1 MTAQKM
7 NLINA
12 LTLIVLGLWGYI
24 AVSNYKL
31 ATIVSFEHWT
41 ALITVLFGIILL
53 LCNKGIQ
60 NNNKAIAHVAVVL
73 TLVVLIALVG
83 KRLPISIDQAIS
95 IDQGGVGLFRVLA
108 MSLCSFIAFI
118 AFIRSFIE
126 NRKKAS

>member
-12 LTLIVLGLWGYI
+12 LTLIALGLWGYI
-24 AVSNYKL
+24 DVSNYKL

-41 ALITVLFGIILL
+41 ALITVLFGIILV

-60 NNNKAIAHVAVVL
+60 NSNKAIAHIAVVL
-73 TLVVLIALVG
+73 TLLVLVALVG
-83 KRLPISIDQAIS
+83 KRLPISIA
-95 IDQGGVGLFRVLA
+95 QGGVGLFRVLA
-108 MSLCSFIAFI
+108 MSLCSLIAFL

-126 NRKKAS
+126 NSKKAS

>member
-24 AVSNYKL
+24 DVSNYKL
-31 ATIVSFEHWT
+31 STIVSFEHWT

-60 NNNKAIAHVAVVL
+60 NSNKAIAHVAVVL

-83 KRLPISIDQAIS
+83 KRLPISIDQ
-95 IDQGGVGLFRVLA
+95 GGVGLFRVLA
-108 MSLCSFIAFI
+108 MSLSSFIAFI

>member
-12 LTLIVLGLWGYI
+12 LTLILLGLWGYI
-24 AVSNYKL
+24 DVSNYKL
-31 ATIVSFEHWT
+31 STIISFEHWT

-60 NNNKAIAHVAVVL
+60 NSNKAIAHVAVVL
-73 TLVVLIALVG
+73 TLLVLIALVG
-83 KRLPISIDQAIS
+83 KRLPISL
-95 IDQGGVGLFRVLA
+95 DQGGVGLFRVLA

-118 AFIRSFIE
+118 AFIKSFIE
-126 NRKKAS
+126 NRKKAL

>member
-24 AVSNYKL
+24 DVSNFKL
-31 ATIVSFEHWT
+31 AEIVSFEHWT

-60 NNNKAIAHVAVVL
+60 NSNKAIAHIAVVL
-73 TLVVLIALVG
+73 TLLVLIALVG
-83 KRLPISIDQAIS
+83 KRLPISIDQ
-95 IDQGGVGLFRVLA
+95 GGIGLFRVLA
-108 MSLCSFIAFI
+108 MSLCSFISFI
-118 AFIRSFIE
+118 SFIRSFIE

>member
-12 LTLIVLGLWGYI
+12 LTLISLGLWGYI
-24 AVSNYKL
+24 DVSNYKL

-60 NNNKAIAHVAVVL
+60 NSNKAIAHVAVVL
-73 TLVVLIALVG
+73 TLLVLIALVG
-83 KRLPISIDQAIS
+83 KRLPIS

-126 NRKKAS
+126 NRKKES

>member
-12 LTLIVLGLWGYI
+12 LTLIILGLWGYI
-24 AVSNYKL
+24 DVSNCKFD
-31 ATIVSFEHWT
+31 TIVSFEHWT

-60 NNNKAIAHVAVVL
+60 NSNKVIAHVAVVL
-73 TLVVLIALVG
+73 TLLVLIALVG
-83 KRLPISIDQAIS
+83 KRLPIS

-108 MSLCSFIAFI
+108 MSLCSFISFI

>member
-7 NLINA
+7 NLINVF
-12 LTLIVLGLWGYI
+12 TLISLGLWGYI
-24 AVSNYKL
+24 DVSNYTL
-31 ATIVSFEHWT
+31 YTIVSFEHWT

-60 NNNKAIAHVAVVL
+60 NSNKAIAHVAVVL
-73 TLVVLIALVG
+73 TLLVLVALVG
-83 KRLPISIDQAIS
+83 KRLPIS

>member
-12 LTLIVLGLWGYI
+12 LTLILLGLWGYI
-24 AVSNYKL
+24 DVSNYKL

-60 NNNKAIAHVAVVL
+60 NSNKAIAHVAVVL
-73 TLVVLIALVG
+73 TLLVLIALVG
-83 KRLPISIDQAIS
+83 KRLPIS

-126 NRKKAS
+126 NRKKES

>member
-12 LTLIVLGLWGYI
+12 LTLILLGLWGYI
-24 AVSNYKL
+24 DVSNYKL

-60 NNNKAIAHVAVVL
+60 NSNKAIAHVAVVL
-73 TLVVLIALVG
+73 TLLVLIALVG
-83 KRLPISIDQAIS
+83 KRLPIS

-108 MSLCSFIAFI
+108 MSLSSFIAFI

>member
-7 NLINA
+7 NLINVF
-12 LTLIVLGLWGYI
+12 TLISLGLWGYI
-24 AVSNYKL
+24 DVSNYNL

-60 NNNKAIAHVAVVL
+60 NSNKAIAHIAVVL
-73 TLVVLIALVG
+73 TLLVLIALVG
-83 KRLPISIDQAIS
+83 KRLPIS

-108 MSLCSFIAFI
+108 MSLSSFIAFI

>member
-12 LTLIVLGLWGYI
+12 FTLISLGLWGYI
-24 AVSNYKL
+24 DVSNYTL
-31 ATIVSFEHWT
+31 DTIVSFEHWT

-60 NNNKAIAHVAVVL
+60 NSNKAIAHIAVVL
-73 TLVVLIALVG
+73 TLLVLIALVG
-83 KRLPISIDQAIS
+83 KRLPIS

-108 MSLCSFIAFI
+108 MSLSSFIAFI

>member
-12 LTLIVLGLWGYI
+12 LTLIALGLWGYI
-24 AVSNYKL
+24 DVSNYKF

-60 NNNKAIAHVAVVL
+60 NSNKAIAHIAVVL
-73 TLVVLIALVG
+73 TLLVLIALVG
-83 KRLPISIDQAIS
+83 KRLPIS

-108 MSLCSFIAFI
+108 MSLSSFIAFI

>member
-12 LTLIVLGLWGYI
+12 LTLILLGLWGYI
-24 AVSNYKL
+24 DVSNYKL

-60 NNNKAIAHVAVVL
+60 NSNKAIAHVAVVL
-73 TLVVLIALVG
+73 TLLVLIALVG
-83 KRLPISIDQAIS
+83 KGLPIS

-126 NRKKAS
+126 NRKKES

>member
-12 LTLIVLGLWGYI
+12 LTLIVFGLWGYI
-24 AVSNYKL
+24 DVSNYKL
-31 ATIVSFEHWT
+31 AAIVSFEHWT

-60 NNNKAIAHVAVVL
+60 NSNKAIAHVAVVL
-73 TLVVLIALVG
+73 TLLVLIALVG
-83 KRLPISIDQAIS
+83 KRLPIS

>member
-12 LTLIVLGLWGYI
+12 LTLILLGLWGYI
-24 AVSNYKL
+24 DVSNYKL

-60 NNNKAIAHVAVVL
+60 NSNKAIAHVAVVL
-73 TLVVLIALVG
+73 TLLVLIALVG
-83 KRLPISIDQAIS
+83 KRLPISIE
-95 IDQGGVGLFRVLA
+95 QGGVGLFRVLA

>member
-1 MTAQKM
+1 M

-12 LTLIVLGLWGYI
+12 LTLIALGLWGYI
-24 AVSNYKL
+24 DVSNYKL
-31 ATIVSFEHWT
+31 VTIVSFEHWT

-53 LCNKGIQ
+53 FCNKGIQ
-60 NNNKAIAHVAVVL
+60 NSNKAIAHIAVVL
-73 TLVVLIALVG
+73 TLLVLIALVG
-83 KRLPISIDQAIS
+83 KRLPIS

-126 NRKKAS
+126 NRKKAL

>member
-1 MTAQKM
+1 MTVQKM

-12 LTLIVLGLWGYI
+12 LTLILIGLWGY
-24 AVSNYKL
+24 ADVSNYKL
-31 ATIVSFEHWT
+31 ATIVSLEHWT
-41 ALITVLFGIILL
+41 ALITVFFGIILL

-60 NNNKAIAHVAVVL
+60 NSNKAIAHVAVVL
-73 TLVVLIALVG
+73 TLLVLIALVG
-83 KRLPISIDQAIS
+83 KRLPISIE
-95 IDQGGVGLFRVLA
+95 QGGVGLFRVLA

>member
-24 AVSNYKL
+24 DVSNYKL
-31 ATIVSFEHWT
+31 AEIVSFEHWT

-60 NNNKAIAHVAVVL
+60 NSNKAIAHIAVVL
-73 TLVVLIALVG
+73 TLLVLIALVG
-83 KRLPISIDQAIS
+83 KRLPISIDQ
-95 IDQGGVGLFRVLA
+95 GGIGLFRVLA
-108 MSLCSFIAFI
+108 MSLCSFISFI
-118 AFIRSFIE
+118 SFIRSFIE

>member
-12 LTLIVLGLWGYI
+12 FNLIVLGLWGYI
-24 AVSNYKL
+24 DVSNYQL

-60 NNNKAIAHVAVVL
+60 NSNKAIAHVAVVL
-73 TLVVLIALVG
+73 TLLVLIALVG
-83 KRLPISIDQAIS
+83 KRLPISIDQ
-95 IDQGGVGLFRVLA
+95 GGVGLFRVVA

-126 NRKKAS
+126 NRKKAL

>member
-12 LTLIVLGLWGYI
+12 LTLILLGLWGYVD
-24 AVSNYKL
+24 VSNYKL

-60 NNNKAIAHVAVVL
+60 NSNKAIAHVAVVL
-73 TLVVLIALVG
+73 TLLVLIALVG
-83 KRLPISIDQAIS
+83 KRLPIS

-126 NRKKAS
+126 NRKKES

>member
-24 AVSNYKL
+24 DVSNYTL
-31 ATIVSFEHWT
+31 AAIVSFEHWT

-60 NNNKAIAHVAVVL
+60 NSNKAIAHVAVVL
-73 TLVVLIALVG
+73 TLLVLIALVG
-83 KRLPISIDQAIS
+83 KRLPIS

>member
-12 LTLIVLGLWGYI
+12 LTLILLGLWGYI
-24 AVSNYKL
+24 DVSNYKL

-60 NNNKAIAHVAVVL
+60 NSNKAIAHVAVIL
-73 TLVVLIALVG
+73 TLLVLIALVG
-83 KRLPISIDQAIS
+83 KRLPIS

-126 NRKKAS
+126 NRKKES

>member
-7 NLINA
+7 NLINVF
-12 LTLIVLGLWGYI
+12 TLISLGLWGYI
-24 AVSNYKL
+24 DVSNYKL

-60 NNNKAIAHVAVVL
+60 NSNKAIAHVAVVL
-73 TLVVLIALVG
+73 TLLVLIALVG
-83 KRLPISIDQAIS
+83 KRLPIS

>member
-12 LTLIVLGLWGYI
+12 LTLILLGLWGYI

-60 NNNKAIAHVAVVL
+60 NSNKAIAHVAVVL

-83 KRLPISIDQAIS
+83 KRLPIS

>member
-12 LTLIVLGLWGYI
+12 LTLILLGLWGYI
-24 AVSNYKL
+24 DVSNYKL
-31 ATIVSFEHWT
+31 STIISFEHWT

-60 NNNKAIAHVAVVL
+60 NSNKAIAHVAVVL
-73 TLVVLIALVG
+73 TLLVLIALVG
-83 KRLPISIDQAIS
+83 KRLPIS

-126 NRKKAS
+126 NRKKAL

>member
-12 LTLIVLGLWGYI
+12 LTLILLGLWGYI
-24 AVSNYKL
+24 DVSNYKL

-60 NNNKAIAHVAVVL
+60 NSNKAIAHVAVVL
-73 TLVVLIALVG
+73 TLLVLIALVG
-83 KRLPISIDQAIS
+83 KRLPISIDQ
-95 IDQGGVGLFRVLA
+95 GGVGLFRVLV
-108 MSLCSFIAFI
+108 MSLSSFIAFI

-126 NRKKAS
+126 NRKKES

>member
-12 LTLIVLGLWGYI
+12 LTLILLGLWGYI
-24 AVSNYKL
+24 DVSNYKL
-31 ATIVSFEHWT
+31 ATIISFEHWT

-60 NNNKAIAHVAVVL
+60 NSNKAIAHVAVVL
-73 TLVVLIALVG
+73 TLLVLIALIG
-83 KRLPISIDQAIS
+83 KRLPIS

-108 MSLCSFIAFI
+108 MSLSSFIAFI

-126 NRKKAS
+126 NRKKAL

>member
-12 LTLIVLGLWGYI
+12 LTLILLGLWGYI
-24 AVSNYKL
+24 DVSNYKL

-60 NNNKAIAHVAVVL
+60 NSNKAIAHVAVAL
-73 TLVVLIALVG
+73 TLLVLIALVV
-83 KRLPISIDQAIS
+83 KRLPIS

-108 MSLCSFIAFI
+108 MSLSSFIAFI

-126 NRKKAS
+126 NRKKAL

>member
-1 MTAQKM
+1 MSAQIM

-12 LTLIVLGLWGYI
+12 LTLLALGLWGYI
-24 AVSNYKL
+24 DVSNYKL
-31 ATIVSFEHWT
+31 TTIISFEHWT

-53 LCNKGIQ
+53 LCNRGIQ
-60 NNNKAIAHVAVVL
+60 NSNKAIAHIAVVL
-73 TLVVLIALVG
+73 TLLVLIALVG
-83 KRLPISIDQAIS
+83 KRLPIS

-108 MSLCSFIAFI
+108 MSLSSLIAFV